1 LNRRPVSATVLV
13 AAFALLGATPAPT
26 ATVPDANHLTAAQ
39 MKALVPKVALHTVY
53 VVAVNKLGQ
62 VSGAKAKVL
71 SRDKTF
77 NLQTYGNALQ
87 AYIRTEDDKAIAGIY
102 TLTYDYSPKTGRIA
116 RTVALVHP
124 GGVNPDA
131 EGAALVMIDA
141 AHKEAAAAAA
151 KAKHPAKK
159 TP

>member
-71 SRDKTF
+71 SRDKTRCR
-77 NLQTYGNALQ
+77 
-87 AYIRTEDDKAIAGIY
+87 RTSA
-102 TLTYDYSPKTGRIA
+102 PKTTRRSPESTRSRTTTRRRRDGSRA
-116 RTVALVHP
+116 RLP
-124 GGVNPDA
+124 SF
-131 EGAALVMIDA
+131 I
-141 AHKEAAAAAA
+141 
-151 KAKHPAKK
+151 PAG
-159 TP
+159 